1 MAKSRATFC
10 CSGAYKKTLNYSVA
24 EIRKRIK
31 SLDMQIAVSTIFSL
45 VKKNIVKVDFI
56 NGISGLSFALSML
69 LRLNTISL

>member
-45 VKKNIVKVDFI
+45 VKKYCENVFYQWYKRVVIRLVDVVKI
-56 NGISGLSFALSML
+56 KHNQS
-69 LRLNTISL
+69 

>member
-45 VKKNIVKVDFI
+45 VKKT
-56 NGISGLSFALSML
+56 L
-69 LRLNTISL
+69 